1 MSNDCA
7 SSSLPFR
14 RLFPG
19 EEEISISLV
28 YFGAIREKTGVSEE
42 TVLTTSQTPRNLYQE
57 LDLQYSLGF
66 PLSRLRV
73 AVDGKIADPD
83 EIIAS
88 GSTVIYLPPFG
99 GG

>member
-7 SSSLPFR
+7 PSSLPFR
-14 RLFPG
+14 RLLPG
-19 EEEISISLV
+19 EERIAISLV

-42 TVLTTSQTPRNLYQE
+42 TVLTTAQTPRNLYQE
-57 LDLQYSLGF
+57 LDQQYSLGF

-73 AVDGKIADPD
+73 AVDGKISDPD